1 MAMLANPAA
10 PPLERIRQNLV
21 GLRMPRAL
29 EILDAVVSR
38 LERGEI
44 TALEAIDVLLAE
56 ELTLR
61 ESRRIKAA
69 LVMARISQIKMLSG
83 FDFAFQPSLERS
95 RILALAELRLSWP
108 RFLWTPICPKRDR
121 NDGVQHDED
130 RRERSR

>member
-21 GLRMPRAL
+21 GLRMPRVL
-29 EILDAVVSR
+29 EILNAVVSR

-44 TALEAIDVLLAE
+44 TALKAIDVLLAE

-69 LVMARISQIKMLSG
+69 LVMARISLIKSN
-83 FDFAFQPSLERS
+83 RC
-95 RILALAELRLSWP
+95 LAPTLRHGLLMV
-108 RFLWTPICPKRDR
+108 RCC
-121 NDGVQHDED
+121 G
-130 RRERSR
+130 

>member
-56 ELTLR
+56 ELIPNPDGR
-61 ESRRIKAA
+61 DSRGGFPDAG
-69 LVMARISQIKMLSG
+69 VM
-83 FDFAFQPSLERS
+83 
-95 RILALAELRLSWP
+95 
-108 RFLWTPICPKRDR
+108 
-121 NDGVQHDED
+121 
-130 RRERSR
+130 